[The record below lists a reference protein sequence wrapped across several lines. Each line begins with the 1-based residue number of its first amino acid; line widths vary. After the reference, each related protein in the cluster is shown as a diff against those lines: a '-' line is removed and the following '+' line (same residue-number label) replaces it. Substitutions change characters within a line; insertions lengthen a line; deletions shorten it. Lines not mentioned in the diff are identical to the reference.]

1 MNNQKKIL
9 IIEDDEH
16 ISRVYEALF
25 AKEGIA
31 TSVAVDGDEG
41 IKKVIAEKP
50 DLIILDLMLPK
61 RDGFSVLEEIKKT
74 PELAHIPVIVL
85 SNLGETEDV
94 KRALSLG
101 AKEHLVKVNH
111 STQQVVDK
119 VKEYLMSKD

>member
-1 MNNQKKIL
+1 MNSQKRIL

-41 IKKVIAEKP
+41 IKKILDERP
-50 DLIILDLMLPK
+50 DLVILDLMLPK
-61 RDGFSVLEEIKKT
+61 KDGFLILEEIKKY
-74 PELAHIPVIVL
+74 PILANIPIIVL
-85 SNLGETEDV
+85 SNLGESDDME
-94 KRALSLG
+94 RSLALG
-101 AKEHLVKVNH
+101 AKAHLVKVNH

-119 VKEYLMSKD
+119 VKEYLIDKD

>member
-1 MNNQKKIL
+1 MNNPKKIL

-25 AKEGIA
+25 AKEGVV

-41 IKKVIAEKP
+41 IKKVLTEKP

-61 RDGFSVLEEIKKT
+61 KDGFSVLEEIKKN
-74 PELAHIPVIVL
+74 PDLAHIPVIVL
-85 SNLGETEDV
+85 SNLGDAHDIERTL
-94 KRALSLG
+94 ALG

-119 VKEYLMSKD
+119 VKEYLVSKD